1 MAKSEK
7 ERSAHDKKT
16 KQIQQQ
22 FELLKLQTQ
31 QAKSAREGQL
41 RLLNTEKVI
50 AFENWEKSKTFSII
64 YE

>member
-1 MAKSEK
+1 VAKSEK

-50 AFENWEKSKTFSII
+50 AFEN
-64 YE
+64 